1 MSERD
6 PELEKLI
13 NEFAAKKSLPP
24 GAVRNLEEAIDT
36 SGYLSS
42 RLSDSIQSG
51 RLKHLAISE
60 NTSEGGHF
68 DDETGSLAISRSAFK
83 PQKPDESRD
92 VIVDRIVSIMGHEV
106 GHGGQA
112 EWRDLELKQFRN
124 SVQTSVWTER
134 DAPNTFMDLTQPVAR
149 YLDFTRK
156 DEAMAEISGWNA
168 LADRVRGDRT
178 SVPMEEMLERQY
190 VSTHCVTLGSDQKYR
205 LAEGIKL
212 SPDGDILIGKPM
224 QQSANLEAVASC
236 HYDMPAEQARLG
248 KHGDANYRN
257 YYGAYAM
264 DVVAA
269 TVNSAE
275 RELGRD
281 ADDIRLDMAALKL
294 SSTKLERVGMDLDGK
309 DLLFTDTSNGK
320 LRGVSL
326 HSTGAGTGN
335 RPDTLDDVELS
346 QRTTPSTPPV
356 MSDTGHSANFAWLQ
370 AQSAL
375 SRSNIEGLGD
385 LDQHQRERL
394 TASVAATVLN
404 DTKTSMQSIDRVDA
418 STKVD
423 LTTGR
428 PQFLIPGQGDPT
440 TDYYKR
446 VPVDVTQ
453 ALATPVEQSSEVAK
467 TAVQGREQKQ
477 AQELQQAQTQSQ
489 DGPSGPVMRIGA
501 RTMVPAGGDSGGG
514 DGGSG
519 GG

>member
-6 PELEKLI
+6 PELQKLI
-13 NEFAAKKSLPP
+13 DEFAAKKNLPP
-24 GAVRNLEEAIDT
+24 EAARNLEEAIDT
-36 SGYLSS
+36 SGYLSN
-42 RLSDSIQSG
+42 RLTDSIQSG
-51 RLKHLAISE
+51 RLKHFALTDNAH
-60 NTSEGGHF
+60 EGGHF
-68 DDETGSLAISRSAFK
+68 NDETGTLAISRDAFL
-83 PQKPDESRD
+83 PQTPGESRSM
-92 VIVDRIVSIMGHEV
+92 VVDRIVSVMGHEV

-112 EWRDLELKQFRN
+112 EWRDLELKQFRG
-124 SVQTSVWTER
+124 SIQTAVWTER
-134 DAPNTFMDLTQPVAR
+134 DPPNTFMDLTKPVDR

-178 SVPMEEMLERQY
+178 SVPMQEMLSRQE
-190 VSTHCVTLGSDQKYR
+190 VGTHCVERRPDGKLQ
-205 LAEGIKL
+205 LADGIQL
-212 SPDGDILIGKPM
+212 SPEGNIIVGKPM

-236 HYDMPAEQARLG
+236 HYDLPADQARLG

-264 DVVAA
+264 DVVAS

-281 ADDIRLDMAALKL
+281 ADEIRLDMATLKL
-294 SSTKLERVGMDLDGK
+294 SSTKLERVGLDLDGK
-309 DLLFTDTSNGK
+309 DMLFTDTSNGE

-326 HSTGAGTGN
+326 QSTGAGTGN
-335 RPDTLDDVELS
+335 RPDTLDDVALS
-346 QRTTPSTPPV
+346 QRSTPSTPQV

-375 SRSNIEGLGD
+375 SRSNIEGVGD

-404 DTKTSMQSIDRVDA
+404 DTKTNMQSIHRVDA
-418 STKVD
+418 STKID
-423 LTTGR
+423 PATGR

-446 VPVDVTQ
+446 VPVDVAQ
-453 ALATPVEQSSEVAK
+453 ALATPIEQSSEVAK
-467 TAVQGREQKQ
+467 TAVQVREQKQ

-489 DGPSGPVMRIGA
+489 DGPTGPVMRMGG
-501 RTMVPAGGDSGGG
+501 RTVAPAGGDSSGG
-514 DGGSG
+514 DGGG
-519 GG
+519 GE